1 MKISY
6 LLKGLSFFSILTFS
20 ALFLAQDSVE
30 ESLVVVGSQIKG
42 ASITGVLPVTVI
54 IKRQLPKI
62 I

>member
-42 ASITGVLPVTVI
+42 ASISDALPVSVYSTDDI
-54 IKRQLPKI
+54 S
-62 I
+62 

>member
-42 ASITGVLPVTVI
+42 ASISDALPVSVYSTDDI
-54 IKRQLPKI
+54 EEIM
-62 I
+62 